1 VSGRP
6 AGDTHAAIVYREGIF
21 RVCRLVEGAE
31 AHFLPVVVL
40 GKLLY
45 GAANSAKRQRR
56 TSKRCADSRHKQSS
70 CQ

>member
-1 VSGRP
+1 MSGRL
-6 AGDTHAAIVYREGIF
+6 AVDTNAVIVYREGIF

-40 GKLLY
+40 GELLY

-56 TSKRCADSRHKQSS
+56 TSKQCADSRHKQSS